1 MNSINAL
8 HMANRNIIFFS
19 TDDCSDELPNALR
32 EQNWRVY
39 IAHSL
44 RKARNLIS
52 RHPFHVGLCLIGQCN
67 DDKRLSQI
75 ECLFNYSNQI
85 KWVMGVPED
94 FFNDLSNPSKES
106 RLVFQYCH
114 DYLTFPVE
122 IEQMLYVLGH
132 THGIAQLS
140 AIATHKNEV
149 SSSKN
154 GISYNRS
161 GLQVLDKQI
170 EKIAKE
176 DGSVF
181 IEGET
186 SMAKAEIA
194 HAIHKHSSRSKNPLI
209 AVNCSD
215 FSNELIHAE
224 LFGYEKE
231 AFPGAVERKIGRIE
245 SAQGGTLFLDEISE
259 LSREEQLNLLR
270 FFEDRAII
278 RMGGSEKIAIDVR
291 IIASTYL
298 DLDVAVREGKFRS
311 DLYYRLRELQLNS
324 FQLPSIP
331 VSA

>member
-1 MNSINAL
+1 MNNVNAL
-8 HMANRNIIFFS
+8 HLANRNLIFFP

-39 IAHSL
+39 IAHTL
-44 RKARNLIS
+44 RQARDLIS
-52 RHPFHVGLCLIGQCN
+52 RHPFHVGLCLIDQHN
-67 DDKRLSQI
+67 DEKRLSQI
-75 ECLFNYSNQI
+75 ECLFNYSSQL

-94 FFNDLSNPSKES
+94 FFHDLSNPSQES

-122 IEQMLYVLGH
+122 IEQMLFVLGH
-132 THGIAQLS
+132 THGIAQLAS
-140 AIATHKNEV
+140 MATHDNEV

-154 GISYNRS
+154 DLAYDRAN
-161 GLQVLDKQI
+161 LEVLDKQI

-176 DGSVF
+176 DSSVF

-186 SMAKAEIA
+186 NIEKAQIA
-194 HAIHKHSSRSKNPLI
+194 HAIHSHSSRSNNPLI
-209 AVNCSD
+209 AVNCSAL
-215 FSNELIHAE
+215 SNDLLHAE
-224 LFGYEKE
+224 LFGYEKD

-245 SAQGGTLFLDEISE
+245 SAQGGTLFLDDISE
-259 LSREEQLNLLR
+259 LSREEQVNLLR
-270 FFEDRAII
+270 FFEDRAIT

-298 DLDVAVREGKFRS
+298 DLDAAVRQGKFRS

-324 FQLPSIP
+324 FQLPSMP